1 MRSSSSDEELR
12 AVVGEPPSHSVAKV
26 VTAIDRIART
36 FIENAPFAFV
46 ASVGE
51 DGRLDVSPR
60 GDPAGFVKVLDEH
73 TLAVPDRPGNR
84 RLDTFHNVLRNPNVG
99 IIFLIPGVT
108 HTLRVS
114 GKAIIVRDDFLR
126 DTMKMNGKAPDHVL
140 VVGVERVFGHCP
152 KCMIRSGLWRPDTW
166 GEPDSRALFCGNA
179 GRPRQ
184 APEKRRPDADHD
196 RAKYQGK
203 AVLRPRMVPAPHPK
217 LRNVQRLSRPY
228 RLS

>member
-1 MRSSSSDEELR
+1 MASISELRGRFREVVSTDEELR

-36 FIENAPFAFV
+36 FIEHAPFAFV

-51 DGRLDVSPR
+51 AGRLDVSPR

-73 TLAVPDRPGNR
+73 TLAVPDRLGNR
-84 RLDTFHNVLRNPNVG
+84 RLDTFHNVLRNPSVG

-114 GKAIIVRDDFLR
+114 GKAIIVRDDSLR

-166 GEPDSRALFCGNA
+166 GDPTAVPSFAEMLVAHAKPQKSVDQMQTIIERGNK
-179 GRPRQ
+179 
-184 APEKRRPDADHD
+184 E
-196 RAKYQGK
+196 
-203 AVLRPRMVPAPHPK
+203 
-217 LRNVQRLSRPY
+217 RLY
-228 RLS
+228 

>member
-1 MRSSSSDEELR
+1 MASISELRGRFREVVSTDEELR
-12 AVVGEPPSHSVAKV
+12 AVVGEPPNHSVAKV

-36 FIENAPFAFV
+36 FIEHAPFAFV

-51 DGRLDVSPR
+51 AGRLDVSPR

-73 TLAVPDRPGNR
+73 TLAVPDRLGNR

-114 GKAIIVRDDFLR
+114 GKAVIVRDEFLR
-126 DTMKMNGKAPDHVL
+126 DTMKVNGKAPDHVL

-166 GEPDSRALFCGNA
+166 GDPTAVPSFAEMLVAHAKPQKSVDQMQNIIERGNK
-179 GRPRQ
+179 
-184 APEKRRPDADHD
+184 E
-196 RAKYQGK
+196 
-203 AVLRPRMVPAPHPK
+203 
-217 LRNVQRLSRPY
+217 RLY
-228 RLS
+228 

>member
-1 MRSSSSDEELR
+1 MASISELRGRFREVVSTDEELR

-36 FIENAPFAFV
+36 FIEHAPFAFV

-51 DGRLDVSPR
+51 AGRLDVSPR

-73 TLAVPDRPGNR
+73 TLAVPDRLGNR

-126 DTMKMNGKAPDHVL
+126 DMMKMNGKAPDHVL
-140 VVGVERVFGHCP
+140 VVGVERVFSHCP

-166 GEPDSRALFCGNA
+166 GDPTAVPSFAEMLVAHAKPQKSVDQMQTIIERGNK
-179 GRPRQ
+179 
-184 APEKRRPDADHD
+184 E
-196 RAKYQGK
+196 
-203 AVLRPRMVPAPHPK
+203 
-217 LRNVQRLSRPY
+217 RLY
-228 RLS
+228 

>member
-1 MRSSSSDEELR
+1 MASISELRGRFREVVSTDGELR

-36 FIENAPFAFV
+36 FIEHAPFAFV

-51 DGRLDVSPR
+51 AGRLDVSPR

-73 TLAVPDRPGNR
+73 TLAVPDRLGNR

-166 GEPDSRALFCGNA
+166 GDPTAVPSFAEMLVAHAKPQKSVDQMQTIIEQGNK
-179 GRPRQ
+179 
-184 APEKRRPDADHD
+184 E
-196 RAKYQGK
+196 
-203 AVLRPRMVPAPHPK
+203 
-217 LRNVQRLSRPY
+217 RLY
-228 RLS
+228 